1 MTSEFIWFVYTK
13 EYIYIHKE
21 RKRRMLKK
29 NKQLL
34 AVHISNLM
42 FDINI
47 KKKWILWLKIMIY
60 IHVLWI

>member
-47 KKKWILWLKIMIY
+47 KKK
-60 IHVLWI
+60 